1 MINVKI
7 KLIQLIL
14 LVFVLILP
22 DIVSAQGENLLPL
35 PKNIE
40 KLNGAFVMVKD
51 ETIIHFADV
60 DTSKLQIC
68 RKQLNLIIAKYFT
81 VKSKNERKIRTIWM
95 GIPARDQRFK
105 ELCLRYGI
113 SLSDSL
119 GREGYVLRVADD
131 ALIIAAQYEAGL
143 FYGVQTL
150 KQLIRNYA
158 DKHNIPAMEI
168 SDWPDFSFRGVHNDI
183 SRGPVPTLEY
193 MKEQIRR
200 FAELKL
206 NVVSYYTENIVATKS
221 HGDFAPA
228 HGSITIDQW
237 KELDKYAQKYFI
249 RLIANFQSFAHFEK
263 ILAYPQYESL
273 GATERLLS
281 PVNPEA
287 FKLLQDVYSEMAPA
301 FHSPYFMVNGDET
314 WDLERGTLKEYTD
327 SLGVAKVYADFMIK
341 LQNELKKY
349 NKRMIMWADVAMQH
363 PEILDLLPKD
373 IIMTAWNYGVH
384 DSYSAFINP
393 ITSKGFETLVS
404 PGILNSRRLMP
415 DYNIVIAN
423 IRGLIRAGLQEK
435 ALGVLNTVWDDDGDA
450 LFSRDWYGI
459 ACGADQSWNVNN
471 QSLNDF
477 NRRFSLAFYNDKS
490 DKFMQSIRQLM
501 KLSEIAPTQG
511 MNYAVFKDKI
521 IPALGK
527 KTFINRAEW
536 LSVKITADSAAMFL
550 KKAEARINAQDLRAL
565 HLTVGQ
571 YQFMADSRLN
581 SLSAAENYKNACLLQ
596 KENRKRTEKE
606 LLKSLNKIDDI
617 CIRIIELKT
626 EARECWLMENKTYWL
641 KHYLEP
647 YDEQLS
653 MFERV
658 KTNLAEAINDFNA
671 GYYLP
676 PPNEIGLSIEEIRG
690 QYFTDWLLCGPFTN
704 IKNAGRKQD
713 YLKNAGGESGIN
725 PREGDACLSQ
735 DGSNKKWITFHSPQN
750 AVIDLNAV
758 YSKNKE
764 VIAYAFCII
773 ESKRQRSVK
782 ASFGSNDGIQ
792 VFLNGEIIFDK
803 SVKRSIQVDEEG
815 VNLHLKKGLNHILL
829 KIDQN
834 KGGWGF
840 SFRLPDVEI
849 RHQDYRYT
857 ILD

>member
-1 MINVKI
+1 
-7 KLIQLIL
+7 
-14 LVFVLILP
+14 
-22 DIVSAQGENLLPL
+22 
-35 PKNIE
+35 
-40 KLNGAFVMVKD
+40 
-51 ETIIHFADV
+51 
-60 DTSKLQIC
+60 
-68 RKQLNLIIAKYFT
+68 
-81 VKSKNERKIRTIWM
+81 
-95 GIPARDQRFK
+95 
-105 ELCLRYGI
+105 
-113 SLSDSL
+113 
-119 GREGYVLRVADD
+119 
-131 ALIIAAQYEAGL
+131 
-143 FYGVQTL
+143 
-150 KQLIRNYA
+150 
-158 DKHNIPAMEI
+158 
-168 SDWPDFSFRGVHNDI
+168 
-183 SRGPVPTLEY
+183 

-206 NVVSYYTENIVATKS
+206 NIVSYYTENIVATKS

-237 KELDKYAQKYFI
+237 KELDRYAQKYFI

-287 FKLLQDVYSEMAPA
+287 FKLLQDIYSEMSPV

-314 WDLERGTLKEYTD
+314 WDLERGALKEYTD

-341 LQNELKKY
+341 LHNELKKY
-349 NKRMIMWADVAMQH
+349 NKRMIMWADVAMQY
-363 PEILDLLPKD
+363 PEILDLLPND

-384 DSYSAFINP
+384 NSYSVFINP

-415 DYNIVIAN
+415 DYNIVIPN
-423 IRGLIRAGLQEK
+423 IRGLINAGQQGK
-435 ALGVLNTVWDDDGDA
+435 ALGVLNTVWDDDGDP
-450 LFSRDWYGI
+450 LFARDWYGI

-471 QSLNDF
+471 QPVDKF
-477 NRRFSLAFYNDKS
+477 MQRFSLTVYNDKS
-490 DKFMQSIRQLM
+490 ANIIQVFKQLM
-501 KLSEIAPTQG
+501 KLSTIAPIQG
-511 MNYAVFKDKI
+511 MNYAVFKQKI
-521 IPALGK
+521 IPDLRE
-527 KTFINRAEW
+527 KTYINRSDW
-536 LSVKITADSAAMFL
+536 LSVQIVADSAAMFL
-550 KKAEARINAQDLRAL
+550 KQAEARINAQDLRAL

-596 KENRKRTEKE
+596 KEKRKRAEKE
-606 LLKSLNKIDDI
+606 LLKSLNKIDDLCM
-617 CIRIIELKT
+617 CIKQLKT

-647 YDEQLS
+647 YDKQLS

-658 KTNLAEAINDFNA
+658 KTNLAEAMNDFNA

-690 QYFTDWLLCGPFTN
+690 QYFSDWLLCGPFPN
-704 IKNAGRKQD
+704 IKNTGRNRD
-713 YLKNAGGESGIN
+713 YLKNAGGEKGIN
-725 PREGDACLSQ
+725 PKEGEFCLSQ
-735 DGSNKKWITFHSPQN
+735 DGSSKKWITFHSPQN

-764 VIAYAFCII
+764 VISYAFCII

-792 VFLNGEIIFDK
+792 IFLNGKKIFDK
-803 SVKRSIQVDEEG
+803 SIKRSLLVDEET
-815 VNLHLKKGLNHILL
+815 VWLQLKKGFNRILL

-834 KGGWGF
+834 KGDWGF
-840 SFRLPDVEI
+840 SFRLPEVEI